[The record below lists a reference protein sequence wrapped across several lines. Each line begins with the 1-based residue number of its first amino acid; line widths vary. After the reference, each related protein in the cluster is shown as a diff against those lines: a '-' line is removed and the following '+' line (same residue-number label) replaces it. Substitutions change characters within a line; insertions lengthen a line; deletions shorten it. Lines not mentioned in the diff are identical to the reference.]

1 MMDRLGAQAPDNKLP
16 LLTNKS
22 HSLCA
27 LKTRPPN
34 HHVRITVSPVSSK
47 KFQNLQNFPANFR
60 NFCKIKHLCIQKK
73 LPDSAM
79 LLPSLP
85 GRLYIHLPEA
95 GINPDM
101 PRL

>member
-27 LKTRPPN
+27 LQTRPPN
-34 HHVRITVSPVSSK
+34 YYIRITVPPVSSK
-47 KFQNLQNFPANFR
+47 NFHIFSRFFANFR

-85 GRLYIHLPEA
+85 GRL
-95 GINPDM
+95 
-101 PRL
+101 